1 MEKVNIVFHNNGT
14 VSYQHKKILNFVPEL
29 SKDKDLKVI
38 VPNIPLL
45 VSFHDFRRKR
55 FRGQRFFA
63 HEICKI
69 CDSNYVFFFLFSF
82 FPDTVDAK
90 QESTSIH
97 HIRIIHVSERNEHE
111 IVRPSNRSRTRFRI
125 RRSISQHRPSIL
137 SKNET
142 SHEPNGTSSRGN
154 IRGRINKYI
163 IVAIY
168 VSFRKI

>member
-1 MEKVNIVFHNNGT
+1 M
-14 VSYQHKKILNFVPEL
+14 
-29 SKDKDLKVI
+29 DKDFLHTKFAKFVI
-38 VPNIPLL
+38 RIT
-45 VSFHDFRRKR
+45 
-55 FRGQRFFA
+55 
-63 HEICKI
+63 
-69 CDSNYVFFFLFSF
+69 FFFFSFLFFSF

>member
-55 FRGQRFFA
+55 FRGQRFFYTRNLQNLWF
-63 HEICKI
+63 ELR
-69 CDSNYVFFFLFSF
+69 FFFFSFLFFSF

-142 SHEPNGTSSRGN
+142 SHESNGTSSWGN
-154 IRGRINKYI
+154 IPKG
-163 IVAIY
+163 
-168 VSFRKI
+168 